1 MKPSFLPIKK
11 MGNPSSPKIAI
22 LHGFMGSHLDF
33 IPLAYSL
40 QNQYHCLLFDLPGHG
55 RASLEDPLEAVKK
68 TLLHEGPY
76 EILLGYSMG
85 GRILLHLLP
94 QLSFEKLIIISSSL
108 GPQTEEE
115 KKR

>member
-1 MKPSFLPIKK
+1 
-11 MGNPSSPKIAI
+11 
-22 LHGFMGSHLDF
+22 MGSHLDF

-94 QLSFEKLIIISSSL
+94 LRLPPRLRAVFTLPIL
-108 GPQTEEE
+108 LLLNPL
-115 KKR
+115 